1 MNTKM
6 KIVRKNML
14 ARDLKGLIDLPGY
27 DDNQR
32 VEVTVY
38 PDTDTDKE
46 KKPLSSK
53 ELKAI
58 LDRLTGCLQGVDK
71 SKTLDDWRTER
82 LEERYG
88 IKFAD

>member
-27 DDNQR
+27 DDNQL

-38 PDTDTDKE
+38 PTEEE
-46 KKPLSSK
+46 KKLSPE
-53 ELKAI
+53 ELRKI
-58 LDRLTGCLQGVDK
+58 LDSLVGCLKGADK

>member
-1 MNTKM
+1 MLKLKT
-6 KIVRKNML
+6 VRKKML
-14 ARDLKGLIDLPGY
+14 ARDLKGLIDLPNY

-38 PDTDTDKE
+38 PAE
-46 KKPLSSK
+46 KKILSP
-53 ELKAI
+53 EEADAI
-58 LDRLTGCLQGVDK
+58 MNRLTGCLQGLVDP

-82 LEERYG
+82 LEERHG

>member
-1 MNTKM
+1 MLKLKT
-6 KIVRKNML
+6 VRKKML
-14 ARDLKGLIDLPGY
+14 ARDLKGLIDLPNY

-38 PDTDTDKE
+38 PTE
-46 KKPLSSK
+46 ERRKPLPPEERRK
-53 ELKAI
+53 I
-58 LDRLTGCLQGVDK
+58 LDRLTGCLQGLVDP

-88 IKFAD
+88 IKLAD

>member
-1 MNTKM
+1 MNFKM
-6 KIVRKNML
+6 KTARKKML
-14 ARDLKGLIDLPGY
+14 ARDLKGLIDLPNY
-27 DDNQR
+27 DDDQL

-38 PDTDTDKE
+38 PTEEE
-46 KKPLSSK
+46 KKLSPEEHDRIWQHIH
-53 ELKAI
+53 ELMAGA
-58 LDRLTGCLQGVDK
+58 DT